1 LPSPEK
7 EEFEVILLEAID
19 ESLKSM
25 LGESGKE
32 LVYYQLKNSYGLRRE
47 NVPEK
52 PELFAECLYGLF
64 GLGAKI
70 IEATILKNL
79 CVKLKIKYEEKKNA
93 KFADCIKDIAKMH
106 RTN

>member
-1 LPSPEK
+1 MPSPEK
-7 EEFEVILLEAID
+7 EFEAILLEAID

-32 LVYYQLKNSYGLRRE
+32 LVYYQLKNSFGLRKE

-52 PELFAECLYGLF
+52 PELFSECLYSLF

-70 IEATILKNL
+70 IEATILKKL
-79 CVKLKIKYEEKKNA
+79 CIKLKIKYEENKDI
-93 KFADCIKDIAKMH
+93 KFADYIKGMAK
-106 RTN
+106 RE